1 MRCHRHPE
9 REGKRRCYRCH
20 KPICPSCQVRASHHF
35 FCSSWC
41 ILLFGFQD
49 RLRNGLHNLR
59 SAFGIPS
66 FPARENPGWILSPLF
81 LVILSAIM
89 VVLFFQQ
96 KAPSFR
102 GFVQPLPGRVCSL
115 KSSVS
120 EPLGVSIRPA
130 APNRPGT
137 SSVLRQPACSPL
149 RTSVKKAA
157 FLWRDE
163 SRQRVW
169 SKKGGNGSEGEEGGE
184 VPDISRGDPH
194 RKEIALTFDGGGW
207 ANTASEIL
215 QILRE
220 KGVTSTFF
228 LTGEFIRRYPD
239 LVKQM
244 IAEGHEIA
252 NHTYDHPHL
261 TSFAHNYRHEL
272 LPGVDR
278 RFLWRE
284 LRETE
289 EAFFDLTGRK
299 MAPFWRAPYGEQNA
313 TLRRWAGELGY
324 RHISWT
330 SDYRGKTSL
339 DSRDWVADRSLKI
352 YCSAEEVRDRI
363 LGYGDG
369 ANGGIVLM
377 HLGTS
382 RAQDRVHERLGEI
395 IEGLRERGYRLIK
408 VSELLEGGVMGEGS

>member
-1 MRCHRHPE
+1 MQCHRHPE
-9 REGKRRCYRCH
+9 RKGKRRCYRCH
-20 KPICPSCQVRASHHF
+20 KPICTSCQVRALHHL
-35 FCSSWC
+35 FCSSRC
-41 ILLFGFQD
+41 ILLYRLQD
-49 RLRNGLHNLR
+49 GLHNGLHRFR
-59 SAFGIPS
+59 SALGIPS
-66 FPARENPGWILSPLF
+66 FPARENRRWIISPFF
-81 LVILSAIM
+81 LLILSAIM

-102 GFVQPLPGRVCSL
+102 GFVQPLPGKACSL
-115 KSSVS
+115 KSPVS
-120 EPLGVSIRPA
+120 EALGVSVRPTG
-130 APNRPGT
+130 PNRPAT
-137 SSVLRQPACSPL
+137 SSALRQPASSLL
-149 RTSVKKAA
+149 RTSVKRAA

-163 SRQRVW
+163 SPQRVG
-169 SKKGGNGSEGEEGGE
+169 SKRIGTGGE
-184 VPDISRGDPH
+184 GRESGEVSDISRGDPY

-220 KGVTSTFF
+220 KGIVSTFF

-289 EAFFDLTGRK
+289 EVYFDLAGRK

-313 TLRRWAGELGY
+313 TLRRWARELGY

-330 SDYRGKTSL
+330 SDYQGKTSL
-339 DSRDWVADRSLKI
+339 DSRDWVADPSLKI
-352 YCSAEEVRDRI
+352 YCSAQEVRDRI

-382 RAQDRVHERLGEI
+382 RVQDRVHERLGEI
-395 IEGLRERGYRLIK
+395 IEGLQERGYRLVK
-408 VSELLEGGVMGEGS
+408 VSELLEGEEMGGGS